1 MKIAYAVWQGKS
13 YLLENVVQMDL
24 VQDDRVDSFSII
36 ADLLANMNLGRQ
48 AHDRAAD
55 LVLLAF
61 FYGHENI
68 ARVTSGQAS
77 HYEHDLSARV
87 APDMPDGRKK
97 WPFERIFKG
106 GHSCPSQTG
115 SLLEDAH
122 WELER
127 VLNGRFAHTDLLL
140 ERMQGFDELL
150 GIANQVADLLG
161 RLAFGQDEAKLADG
175 VLVEIAVDELLQQ
188 LEQQRTGL

>member
-1 MKIAYAVWQGKS
+1 MKIAYAVWQGKG

-24 VQDDRVDSFSII
+24 VQDDRVDSFGII

-48 AHDRAAD
+48 AHDRAPD

-87 APDMPDGRKK
+87 APNMPDGRKK
-97 WPFERIFKG
+97 
-106 GHSCPSQTG
+106 
-115 SLLEDAH
+115 
-122 WELER
+122 
-127 VLNGRFAHTDLLL
+127 
-140 ERMQGFDELL
+140 
-150 GIANQVADLLG
+150 
-161 RLAFGQDEAKLADG
+161 
-175 VLVEIAVDELLQQ
+175 
-188 LEQQRTGL
+188 